1 MIIARAPVRISF
13 GGGGTDLGAYFTRF
27 GGFVVSAAIT
37 RYAYVMAERPADRGI
52 LINSADYHV
61 WHSSSPGEIP
71 PVEEPLALPKA
82 AVERFAGHGLSDR
95 GIELFL
101 ASEVPPGTGLG
112 SSSAMAVALIQA
124 LASYLDRQ
132 LCRSSVAELA
142 SWLEI
147 ERLHMPIG
155 KQDQYASAFG
165 GLNAISFAADGV
177 EVAPIGLPSDV
188 MAALSARLL
197 LFSTGRSRDSAEIL
211 SGQTR
216 DTAMKPGVAESL
228 HRIKELAR
236 EMELRLLDGDLDGFG
251 RLLDLG
257 WQQKKRLSGNISS
270 AAIDAWYAAAREA
283 GALGGKITGAGGGG
297 FLLLYCP
304 PGQQGAVRA
313 AMADL
318 GLPEMTFDLDFEG
331 AHVLAT
337 SESDQAAPHPHQAD
351 GWRPPSSP
359 FPARAQRR
367 EENAL
372 YEA

>member
-82 AVERFAGHGLSDR
+82 AVERFAGHGLIDR